1 MGWEEPG
8 LPPSLSSNF
17 PFKLKKT
24 HIFSITVGNIIL
36 VSGVHRGKQ
45 TRGREFN
52 GNTCAKMIMKSGDIK
67 YY

>member
-1 MGWEEPG
+1 MGRTWFATFP
-8 LPPSLSSNF
+8 LFQLSLQI
-17 PFKLKKT
+17 LKKT
-24 HIFSITVGNIIL
+24 NIFSITVGNIIL